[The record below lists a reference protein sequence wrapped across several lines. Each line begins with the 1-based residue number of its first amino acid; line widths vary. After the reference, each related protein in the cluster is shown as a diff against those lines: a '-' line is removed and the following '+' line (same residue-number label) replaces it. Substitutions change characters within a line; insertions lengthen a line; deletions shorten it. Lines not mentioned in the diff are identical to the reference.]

1 MTRQQYIENK
11 ISIVKETMVSF
22 QRWSIVLFIIAV
34 ISIVLSFI
42 GSIDKAFSMEFLKYG
57 LSSITTISGAAMQ
70 GVKYIR
76 KNKLIELE
84 FCSGIVDNYESLKD
98 FDKIIVNKALDG
110 ILTK

>member
-1 MTRQQYIENK
+1 MTRQEYIENK
-11 ISIVKETMVSF
+11 IALVKETMVSF
-22 QRWSIVLFIIAV
+22 QRWSIVLFIIAIV
-34 ISIVLSFI
+34 SILFSYL
-42 GSIDKAFSMEFLKYG
+42 GLIDKTFSVEFLKYG

-84 FCSGIVDNYESLKD
+84 YCSGIVEKYETLKD

-110 ILTK
+110 ILNK

>member
-1 MTRQQYIENK
+1 MTRQEYIEKK
-11 ISIVKETMVSF
+11 IAVVKETMVSF
-22 QRWSIVLFIIAV
+22 QRLSIVLFVIAIVSII
-34 ISIVLSFI
+34 LSFAGI
-42 GSIDKAFSMEFLKYG
+42 IDKAFSAEFLKYG

-70 GVKYIR
+70 GVKFIR

-84 FCSGIVDNYESLKD
+84 FCSGIVDKYESLKD